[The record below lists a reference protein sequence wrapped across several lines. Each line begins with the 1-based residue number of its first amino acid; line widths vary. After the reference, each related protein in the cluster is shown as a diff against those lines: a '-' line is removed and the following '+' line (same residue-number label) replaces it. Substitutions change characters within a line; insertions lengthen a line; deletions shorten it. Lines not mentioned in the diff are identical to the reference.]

1 MNTEKIMALDKDYV
15 MQTYGRQPLAL
26 EKGKG
31 LFGMLKVFHI
41 LTVWRVLL

>member
-26 EKGKG
+26 EKERGCCLG
-31 LFGMLKVFHI
+31 C
-41 LTVWRVLL
+41 